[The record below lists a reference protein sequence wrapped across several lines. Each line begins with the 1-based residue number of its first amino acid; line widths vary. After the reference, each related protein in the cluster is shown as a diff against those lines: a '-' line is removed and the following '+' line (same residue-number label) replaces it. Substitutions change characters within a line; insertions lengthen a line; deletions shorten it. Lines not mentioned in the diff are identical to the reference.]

1 MSNHNS
7 AKYAFFYMLSLVAL
21 VFVALSTG
29 MIIFQIINKYIVD
42 IIQQYSGSY
51 SPEAM
56 KFAISAIIVATPI
69 YFITTRYIYKSLYKG
84 ELAKDAGV
92 RRWLGYLI
100 LLITIIVMI
109 GWLIGIINNLLDGEL
124 TSKFILKALTAI
136 VISGAIFSFYFYDM
150 RREKVQGHKDN
161 ILKTY
166 FFTALIII
174 IAVFVS
180 SLFIVESPL
189 ESRNRKIDNQIIN
202 DWHQIDGLIHNY
214 YQEYDKL
221 PASLNILQDEYEYLS
236 NEDIE
241 HPVSNQEYE
250 YNILEDKKY
259 ELCANFL
266 ADNSGL
272 DQRDY
277 YDEKWEH
284 EAGYQCLSQKVTANL
299 DPGAKPIRIYE

>member
-1 MSNHNS
+1 
-7 AKYAFFYMLSLVAL
+7 
-21 VFVALSTG
+21 

>member
-69 YFITTRYIYKSLYKG
+69 YFVTTRYIYKSLYKG
-84 ELAKDAGV
+84 ELNKDAGV

-100 LLITIIVMI
+100 LLVTIIVMI
-109 GWLIGIINNLLDGEL
+109 GWLIAIINNLLDGEL

-136 VISGAIFSFYFYDM
+136 VISGSIFSFYFYDM
-150 RREKVQGHKDN
+150 RREKVQGRQDN
-161 ILKTY
+161 VLKTY
-166 FFTALIII
+166 FVAALVII
-174 IAVFVS
+174 IAVFVT

-189 ESRNRKIDNQIIN
+189 EARNRKTDQQVIN
-202 DWHQIDGLIHNY
+202 DFHNIDGLIYNY
-214 YQEYDKL
+214 YKEYEKL
-221 PASLNILQDEYEYLS
+221 PASLNVLQDEYPHLD

-241 HPVSNQEYE
+241 HPASGQEYE
-250 YNILEDKKY
+250 YNILEDNKY
-259 ELCANFL
+259 ELCADFL
-266 ADNSGL
+266 TSSESF
-272 DQRDY
+272 
-277 YDEKWEH
+277 DERRGYSIAYNNWEH
-284 EAGYQCLSQKVTANL
+284 EA
-299 DPGAKPIRIYE
+299 

>member
-69 YFITTRYIYKSLYKG
+69 YFVTTRYIYKSLYKG
-84 ELAKDAGV
+84 ELNKDAGV

-100 LLITIIVMI
+100 LLVTIIVMI
-109 GWLIGIINNLLDGEL
+109 GWLIAIINNLLDGEL

-136 VISGAIFSFYFYDM
+136 VISGSIFSFYFYDM
-150 RREKVQGHKDN
+150 RREKVQGRQDN
-161 ILKTY
+161 VLKTY
-166 FFTALIII
+166 FVAALVII
-174 IAVFVS
+174 IAVFVT

-189 ESRNRKIDNQIIN
+189 EARNRKSDQQVIN
-202 DWHQIDGLIHNY
+202 DFHNIDGLIYNY
-214 YQEYDKL
+214 YKEYEKL
-221 PASLNILQDEYEYLS
+221 PASLNVLQDEYPHLD

-241 HPVSNQEYE
+241 HPASGQEYE
-250 YNILEDKKY
+250 YNILEDNKY
-259 ELCANFL
+259 ELCADFL
-266 ADNSGL
+266 TSSESF
-272 DQRDY
+272 
-277 YDEKWEH
+277 DERRGYSIAYNNWEH
-284 EAGYQCLSQKVTANL
+284 EA
-299 DPGAKPIRIYE
+299 